1 MLHRK
6 EHAHWPRNTKLYGKY
21 NTEKLLIKCFPNI
34 VLVCVMSS
42 IMHLAKCKL
51 KTELVPGERQNFVHG
66 WNGENELFGLSL

>member
-1 MLHRK
+1 MRTGQGIQNYM
-6 EHAHWPRNTKLYGKY
+6 ES

-34 VLVCVMSS
+34 VLGCVMSS

-51 KTELVPGERQNFVHG
+51 KTELAPGERQNFVHG